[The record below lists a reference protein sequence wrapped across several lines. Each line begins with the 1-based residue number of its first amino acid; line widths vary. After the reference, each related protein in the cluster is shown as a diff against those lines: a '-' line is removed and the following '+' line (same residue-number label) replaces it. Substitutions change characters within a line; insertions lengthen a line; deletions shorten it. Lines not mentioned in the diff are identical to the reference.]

1 MGRTLPLVKQFLDYL
16 DIEKG
21 LSRNTIASYALDLA
35 RLQTWTSKS
44 NKTLRGLTERDIE
57 RWLGHL
63 SRVNLNTSSIARALS
78 TTRSFFQFLIRDNHI
93 EIDPTQYLVAPKK
106 CRTLPHVLTKQEV
119 LRLLQTPDGTTKES
133 LRDRTLLELLYATG
147 LRISEAIS
155 LTHRDLN
162 LRSRILRC
170 HGKGNKERQVL
181 ISDEAIRWLEQY
193 VSALHPLRQ
202 PRPGSFVFLNQDKP
216 LTRQFTWA
224 LITHYAT
231 KAELK
236 NVTPHTLRHSFATHL
251 LENGASTVF
260 VQALLGHQYIATT
273 EIYTRV
279 STRHLRKSYDQHHPR
294 ARAAKIERI
303 ATGAGYS
310 TLETKHANGN
320 TKKATATQ
328 FAENLERKNLH
339 RTNCKRPV

>member
-1 MGRTLPLVKQFLDYL
+1 MARRSPLVKNFLDYL

-35 RLQTWTSKS
+35 RLQTWTSQTNKS
-44 NKTLRGLTERDIE
+44 LRGLTERDIE
-57 RWLGHL
+57 RWLGDL

-78 TTRSFFQFLIRDNHI
+78 TTRSFFQFLILDNHI
-93 EIDPTQYLVAPKK
+93 EIDPTQGLVAPKK
-106 CRTLPHVLTKQEV
+106 TRRLPRVLTTQEV
-119 LRLLQTPDGTTKES
+119 RRLLQTSDGSTEET

-181 ISDEAIRWLEQY
+181 MSDQAIRWLEQY
-193 VSALHPLRQ
+193 VSALHPRRQ
-202 PRPGSFVFLNQDKP
+202 PRPDSFVFLNQDKP

-224 LITHYAT
+224 LISHSAT
-231 KAELK
+231 KAEL
-236 NVTPHTLRHSFATHL
+236 NDVTPHTLRHSFATHL
-251 LENGASTVF
+251 LENGASTFV
-260 VQALLGHQYIATT
+260 VQALLGHHHIATT

-279 STRHLRKSYDQHHPR
+279 STKHLRKSYDQHHPR
-294 ARAAKIERI
+294 ARARLKFSGQQQ
-303 ATGAGYS
+303 TQ
-310 TLETKHANGN
+310 
-320 TKKATATQ
+320 ATQ
-328 FAENLERKNLH
+328 A
-339 RTNCKRPV
+339 